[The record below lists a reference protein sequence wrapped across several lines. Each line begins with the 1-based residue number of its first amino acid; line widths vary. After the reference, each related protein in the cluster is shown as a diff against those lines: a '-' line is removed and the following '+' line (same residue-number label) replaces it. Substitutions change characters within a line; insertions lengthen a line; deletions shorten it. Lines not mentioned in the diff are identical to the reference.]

1 MRGFD
6 AIGSELSSPIPEAP
20 EWTEGPL
27 VSKLRD
33 PYGEQFSRE
42 WIKDATVNAE
52 NTVWISRPERLSPKD
67 MAALAYISKRVRWS
81 KPFNVDIEAEDDR
94 LKVTIELVE
103 GA

>member
-1 MRGFD
+1 MRGFES
-6 AIGSELSSPIPEAP
+6 IGSVVSPPVPEAP

-42 WIKDATVNAE
+42 WIQNATVNDSH
-52 NTVWISRPERLSPKD
+52 TVWISRPERLSPND